1 MRMRSDR
8 IVSAARFLAILL
20 ACLTLGHAGE
30 LPTVHIGAIF
40 EDGERDSESAF
51 RSAVDLVN
59 NDPAHS
65 LTRFRLAGVIQRIPS
80 HDAFHAR
87 KAACKLLSMGVMAIV
102 GPSSGPGSAAVDAA
116 CKRSRV
122 PHLVTRA
129 PGSGISDGD
138 ASTDGDGGGDSSSIS
153 IRLSPR
159 RAHLGSAIKGLLD
172 AKGWKSFTLVY
183 EDSLT
188 ILRLREVLRLSPT
201 GDVTFR
207 LRQCAPGEELR
218 KVFRE
223 VGRRGESNIL
233 LDAPTHRV
241 KEYLKQA
248 QDVGMLTEY
257 HNYITTSLDLH
268 TLDLRSFYSSRCN
281 VTGFRMV
288 TTEESPSYLGQLDE
302 KPISGIE
309 DSLQLLSPRARQI
322 FSNVKLGAAVAHDAV
337 LSFARGLQTLSRSRN
352 LEPKHDATCQ
362 PGRVAWPYGLSL
374 ATQVKAG
381 TASGLTGRLQFD
393 TFGSRTNLSFSLVQL
408 KETGLLQVGTWD
420 ERSGVHYSKNQSEV
434 YEEVAH
440 TLRNKTLR
448 VVTIVSEP
456 YVLLRKDSKTSSA
469 GEDRLD
475 GYCVD
480 ILRQMALLLGFRFE
494 LRLVRDGTY
503 GVVNARGEWSGI
515 IREVMDREADLAI
528 GDLTITVSRSRAVD
542 FTLPFMHTGIGILY
556 RRPVQESRLFYFLL
570 PLSLDVWLC
579 LLAAYLGSALML
591 HLAAR
596 MAPAEWHVPRHG
608 PKCDCDR
615 SSGADSPRNA
625 LGLGESLWYAT
636 AALLFQGCE
645 TSPRAASTR
654 LIAISWWV
662 FSLIMVS
669 FYTANMAA
677 FLVNEKLQ
685 FPIENVHDLAAQ
697 SKIKYGCMS
706 SGSTETFFKESK
718 LEPYERMWTVMSNN
732 REDSLASSTAEGVE
746 RVRRGDYAFLMEAAT
761 IEYITDRDCQLAQI
775 GGPLDSKGYGFALPR
790 GSPYTAHLSEAIL
803 RLQET
808 GVIARLKKQW
818 WTGHCSQQRE
828 KERGASALSDVK
840 DSSEEANAL
849 GVSNVGG
856 VFLVLLGGLGVSSV
870 CVILEFVW
878 KTHPSSK
885 AKKKA
890 LERSCDIMELSKKES
905 KTSLEVLATAQQD
918 RSISVLPAT
927 TLQVDV
933 VDNREASAHAQQRRP
948 DVS

>member
-1 MRMRSDR
+1 
-8 IVSAARFLAILL
+8 
-20 ACLTLGHAGE
+20 
-30 LPTVHIGAIF
+30 
-40 EDGERDSESAF
+40 
-51 RSAVDLVN
+51 
-59 NDPAHS
+59 
-65 LTRFRLAGVIQRIPS
+65 
-80 HDAFHAR
+80 
-87 KAACKLLSMGVMAIV
+87 MGVMAIV
-102 GPSSGPGSAAVDAA
+102 GPSSGSGSAAVGAA

-122 PHLVTRA
+122 PHLVTRV
-129 PGSGISDGD
+129 P
-138 ASTDGDGGGDSSSIS
+138 DGGFGEGSVDGGEDGGADSSSVS
-153 IRLSPR
+153 VRLSPR
-159 RAHLGSAIKGLLD
+159 RVQLGSALKSFLEL
-172 AKGWKSFTLVY
+172 KGWTSFTVVY

-188 ILRLREVLRLSPT
+188 LVRLRELLQLS
-201 GDVTFR
+201 GSSDVTFR
-207 LRQCAPGEELR
+207 LRQCSPGEELR

-223 VGRRGESNIL
+223 VGRRGEAHIV
-233 LDAPTHRV
+233 LDAPTHRLR
-241 KEYLKQA
+241 EYLKQA

-257 HNYITTSLDLH
+257 HNYVTTSVDLH
-268 TLDLRSFYSSRCN
+268 TVDLRSFYSSRCN
-281 VTGFRMV
+281 VTGFRLV
-288 TTEESPSYLGQLDE
+288 ATGELPAHLAQRQS
-302 KPISGIE
+302 KPDAVVD
-309 DSLQLLSPRARQI
+309 DSLELLSPRAKQI
-322 FSNVKLGAAVAHDAV
+322 FSSIKSEAALAHDAV

-352 LEPKHDATCQ
+352 LEPRHDASCE
-362 PGRVAWPYGLSL
+362 PGRAPWSYGLSL
-374 ATQVKAG
+374 ATQIKAG
-381 TASGLTGRLQFD
+381 TVSGLTGRVQFD
-393 TFGSRTNLSFSLVQL
+393 TFGSRTNLSLSLVQL
-408 KETGLLQVGTWD
+408 KETGLSVVGTWD
-420 ERSGVHYSKNQSEV
+420 DRHGVRFSKNQSET

-456 YVLLRKDSKTSSA
+456 YVVLRKDSKMASTE
-469 GEDRLD
+469 EDRLD
-475 GYCVD
+475 GFCVD

-503 GVVNARGEWSGI
+503 GTVNGHGEWNGLM
-515 IREVMDREADLAI
+515 REVMDREADLAI
-528 GDLTITVSRSRAVD
+528 GDLTITVARSHAVD
-542 FTLPFMHTGIGILY
+542 FTQPFLHTGIGILY
-556 RRPVQESRLFYFLL
+556 RRPLQESRLFYFLL

-579 LLAAYLGSALML
+579 LLAAYMGAALVL

-596 MAPAEWHVPRHG
+596 MSPTEWCFPRHG

-615 SSGADSPRNA
+615 SSGSERPRNA

-636 AALLFQGCE
+636 SAVLFQNCE

-654 LIAISWWV
+654 IVAISWWV

-697 SKIKYGCMS
+697 SKIRYGCVA
-706 SGSTETFFKESK
+706 SGSTESFFKESK
-718 LEPYERMWTVMSNN
+718 LEPYERMWTVMSSN
-732 REDSLASSTAEGVE
+732 RDELLASSNAEGVE

-761 IEYITDRDCQLAQI
+761 IEYLTDRDCQLAQI

-790 GSPYTAHLSEAIL
+790 ASPYTAHLSEAIL

-808 GVIARLKKQW
+808 GVIARLKKHW

-828 KERGASALSDVK
+828 QEKGSAALSDAK
-840 DSSEEANAL
+840 DSSVEANAL

-856 VFLVLLGGLGVSSV
+856 IFLVLLGGLGVSSV

-878 KTHPSSK
+878 KTRPSSK

-890 LERSCDIMELSKKES
+890 IESSCEVMELSKKES
-905 KTSLEVLATAQQD
+905 KTSLEVLSAAQQE

-933 VDNREASAHAQQRRP
+933 VDSRDTPAQPRRP

>member
-1 MRMRSDR
+1 MVTSLEKTTHAL
-8 IVSAARFLAILL
+8 SASN
-20 ACLTLGHAGE
+20 TAG
-30 LPTVHIGAIF
+30 GAIF

-59 NDPAHS
+59 NDPAHA
-65 LTRFRLAGVIQRIPS
+65 LTRFRLAGVIQRIPP

-116 CKRSRV
+116 CKRSR
-122 PHLVTRA
+122 
-129 PGSGISDGD
+129 
-138 ASTDGDGGGDSSSIS
+138 
-153 IRLSPR
+153 
-159 RAHLGSAIKGLLD
+159 GLLD

-188 ILRLREVLRLSPT
+188 LLRLREVLRLSLT

-233 LDAPTHRV
+233 LDAPTHRIR
-241 KEYLKQA
+241 EYLKQA

-281 VTGFRMV
+281 L
-288 TTEESPSYLGQLDE
+288 EE
-302 KPISGIE
+302 KPISGVE
-309 DSLQLLSPRARQI
+309 DSLELLSPRARQI
-322 FSNVKLGAAVAHDAV
+322 FSSVKSGAALAHDAV

-352 LEPKHDATCQ
+352 LEPKHDATCE
-362 PGRVAWPYGLSL
+362 PGRAAWPYGLSL
-374 ATQVKAG
+374 ATQIKAG
-381 TASGLTGRLQFD
+381 TVSGLTGRLQFD
-393 TFGSRTNLSFSLVQL
+393 TFGSRTNLSLSLVQL
-408 KETGLLQVGTWD
+408 KDTGLSQVGTWD

-456 YVLLRKDSKTSSA
+456 YVVLRKDSKSASA
-469 GEDRLD
+469 GEERLD
-475 GYCVD
+475 GFCVD
-480 ILRQMALLLGFRFE
+480 VLRQMALLLGFRFE

-503 GVVNARGEWSGI
+503 GTVNARGEWSGI

-528 GDLTITVSRSRAVD
+528 GDLTITVSRSHAVD

-570 PLSLDVWLC
+570 PLSLWTYTVP
-579 LLAAYLGSALML
+579 SATAIA
-591 HLAAR
+591 HR
-596 MAPAEWHVPRHG
+596 VRTI
-608 PKCDCDR
+608 
-615 SSGADSPRNA
+615 PRNA

-636 AALLFQGCE
+636 AALLFQSCE

-761 IEYITDRDCQLAQI
+761 IEYLTDRDCQLAQI

-790 GSPYTAHLSEAIL
+790 ASPYTAHLSEAIL

-818 WTGHCSQQRE
+818 WMGHCSQQRE
-828 KERGASALSDVK
+828 KEKGESALSDVK

-878 KTHPSSK
+878 KTRPSSK

-890 LERSCDIMELSKKES
+890 VERSCEIMELSKKES